1 MHRVVGA
8 VAAPIDVAGLDT
20 PVPPDMSA
28 VVPAPDEPS
37 LTQVVTKVSTVE
49 LVAVAVVSIYSPE

>member
-1 MHRVVGA
+1 VHRVVGA

-20 PVPPDMSA
+20 AVPPDMSA
-28 VVPAPDEPS
+28 VVPAPDDPS
-37 LTQVVTKVSTVE
+37 LTQVVVNVSTVE